1 MKISLRSATVALVCG
16 TATAVGAQGKAPG
29 KTAAAPAASP
39 SACDPGSGPA
49 VAKAVLFLQRAGQSV
64 QTKQDA
70 SKDLKQAIAA
80 LTAPG
85 KDNSDATGRAYY
97 LGQAYVLMLQQPG
110 VAPVGPRSSYGI
122 ATDPS
127 GTVDLYAAADS
138 AFTVVETAQ
147 PGCRTELAGW
157 RQQKPWLDAM
167 NGAINSVNAQ
177 KFDSAEVYAKRALT
191 MDRRAPYAYT
201 VLASVATNKKDYAT
215 AESMLQKSIDAAG
228 TDTLYADARQNAVYD
243 LANTYTTE
251 YDAASGA
258 AKPAVGRKAVQA
270 WEAVIPTAGIRD
282 ARVAHAVATSGEI
295 LQALKDTA
303 SLTRVYAPVLANPAN
318 FGEQTLLNA
327 GVIATQAKHPADA
340 AKLFAAVLQKNP
352 NQRDALKNLAVSY
365 VGTNEPQKVTPL
377 IDKLVVI
384 DPNGADNWLLYAYS
398 YSGLL
403 KGTKDPKLTKAYTD
417 SLVKYNTKSEKISP
431 NVSIKEFSY
440 SGPDKTAS
448 LGGTVENRGTTAKSY
463 TIQVEFLDKSG
474 AVVGTQSAT
483 VGPVAPKASAPF
495 KVTLAGSDAVAAYR
509 YKPIV

>member
-1 MKISLRSATVALVCG
+1 MKISLRSASVALVCG
-16 TATAVGAQGKAPG
+16 TATVVGAQGTTPG
-29 KTAAAPAASP
+29 KTAAAPAAAA
-39 SACDPGSGPA
+39 SACDPGTGPA
-49 VAKAVLFLQRAGQSV
+49 VAKATFFLQRASQAV

-85 KDNSDATGRAYY
+85 KDNSDAQGRAYY

-122 ATDPS
+122 TTNPS
-127 GTVDLYAAADS
+127 GTIDLYAAADS

-167 NGAINSVNAQ
+167 NSAINSVNAQ
-177 KFDSAEVYAKRALT
+177 KFDSAEVFAKRALT

-201 VLASVATNKKDYAT
+201 VLASVATNKKDYTT
-215 AESMLQKSIDAAG
+215 AESMLQKAIDAAG
-228 TDTLYADARQNAVYD
+228 TDTLYADARQNSLYD
-243 LANTYTTE
+243 LANTYTVE

-258 AKPAVGRKAVQA
+258 AKAAAGRKAVQA
-270 WEAVIPTAGIRD
+270 WEAVVPVAGIHD
-282 ARVAHAVATSGEI
+282 VRVAHGIATAGDI

-303 SLTRVYAPVLANPAN
+303 SMPKLYAPVLANPSN
-318 FGEQTLLNA
+318 YGEQTLLNA

-340 AKLFAAVLQKNP
+340 AKLFAAVLEKNP

-365 VGTNEPQKVTPL
+365 VTSNEPQKVIPL
-377 IDKLVVI
+377 VDKLVVV
-384 DPNGADNWLLYAYS
+384 DPNNADNWLLYAYS

-403 KGTKDPKLTKAYTD
+403 KGTKDARMTKAYTD
-417 SLVKYNTKSEKISP
+417 SLVKYNTKSEKMTP
-431 NVSIKEFSY
+431 NVTIKEFSY
-440 SGPDKTAS
+440 NGADKNAT
-448 LGGTVENRGTTAKSY
+448 LGGTLENRGTTAKSY
-463 TIQVEFLDKSG
+463 TIQVDFLDKSG
-474 AVVGTQSAT
+474 AVVGSQSAT
-483 VGPVAPKASAPF
+483 VGPVAPKSSAPF
-495 KVTLAGSDAVAAYR
+495 KVTLTGNGSVAAYR